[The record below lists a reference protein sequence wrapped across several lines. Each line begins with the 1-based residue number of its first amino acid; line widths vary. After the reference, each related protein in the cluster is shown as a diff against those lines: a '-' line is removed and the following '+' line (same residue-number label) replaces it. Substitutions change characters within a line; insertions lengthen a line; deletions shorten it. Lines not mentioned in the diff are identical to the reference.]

1 MALFPVVDGVEV
13 ILAPPA
19 GWVVN
24 FTNPT
29 RNPIVEREI
38 KWAFGIEYPIATLF
52 LIQRLY
58 TSLFLVRKFL
68 IDDCEY
74 SSTFQSY

>member
-1 MALFPVVDGVEV
+1 MTQYPVVDGVEV
-13 ILAPPA
+13 LLAPPS

-24 FTNPT
+24 FTHPT
-29 RNPIVEREI
+29 RDYVTERDI

-58 TSLFLVRKFL
+58 TSLYLVRKFL
-68 IDDCEY
+68 IDDCA
-74 SSTFQSY
+74 